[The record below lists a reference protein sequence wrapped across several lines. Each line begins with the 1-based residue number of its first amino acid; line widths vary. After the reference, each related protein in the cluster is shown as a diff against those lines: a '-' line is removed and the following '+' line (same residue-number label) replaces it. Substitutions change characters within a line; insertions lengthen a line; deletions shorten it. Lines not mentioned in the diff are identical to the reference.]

1 MRNLDAIEFGDG
13 GGRWLWVGRLVR
25 TKNITKGTV
34 EFRYSMIVLLFLI
47 PVSLVIALVFL
58 VAFVWAVRS
67 GQFEDTQTP
76 ALRMLPQDVCVK
88 QQPETLPLTTKL

>member
-1 MRNLDAIEFGDG
+1 
-13 GGRWLWVGRLVR
+13 
-25 TKNITKGTV
+25 
-34 EFRYSMIVLLFLI
+34 MIVLLFLI

>member
-1 MRNLDAIEFGDG
+1 
-13 GGRWLWVGRLVR
+13 
-25 TKNITKGTV
+25 
-34 EFRYSMIVLLFLI
+34 MIVLLFLI

-76 ALRMLPQDVCVK
+76 ALRMLPQDACIK
-88 QQPETLPLTTKL
+88 QQTETLPLITKL

>member
-1 MRNLDAIEFGDG
+1 
-13 GGRWLWVGRLVR
+13 
-25 TKNITKGTV
+25 
-34 EFRYSMIVLLFLI
+34 MIVLLFLI

-76 ALRMLPQDVCVK
+76 ALRMLPQEVSGK
-88 QQPETLPLTTKL
+88 RQPESLPLTTKL